1 MIAPPLTVERLLEAL
16 GPRTDF
22 RDGVLGDIAEEFAL
36 RAERDGSVAAR
47 RWYYREAI
55 RTTPHLL
62 RDWAR
67 CLHARD
73 VEHLVSAI
81 IASFVLLLVLE
92 VILLRTAFILLAA
105 LGVAPALLPP
115 SLGVLYVTAVELALV
130 GMSAITGG
138 FIAAWIGRRTPL
150 VSALAF
156 GVVWLCA
163 VVAGCAVV
171 QNGPPVWYEACAILV
186 MMVGTTIGGILR
198 IRATRLVS
206 REGDSDSLAKRMA
219 C

>member
-22 RDGVLGDIAEEFAL
+22 RDGILGDLAEEFAL
-36 RAERDGSVAAR
+36 RAERDGSAAAR
-47 RWYYREAI
+47 RWYNREAI
-55 RTTPHLL
+55 RATPHLL

-67 CLHARD
+67 CLHARH

-115 SLGVLYVTAVELALV
+115 SPGIRYVTALALV
-130 GMSAITGG
+130 GISAIAGG

-156 GVVWLCA
+156 GIVWLCA

-171 QNGPPVWYEACAILV
+171 HNGPPVWYEACAILV
-186 MMVGTTIGGILR
+186 MMAGTTIGGILR

-206 REGDSDSLAKRMA
+206 RQGDSDSLAKRMA